1 MSEAL
6 AGFALLFFLVVV
18 PLVFFGGFIFLV
30 IRFILKKNK
39 QHREEMVQAASQMG
53 AVYTYLPQP
62 SIMDSL
68 DGFRFNQHQGQGR
81 MLSNLFELERNGV
94 PWKILD
100 YSYDEHM
107 AGVGSG
113 PANENHITR
122 YSAVAVAQPTF
133 GLLPGFVLFKGQAN
147 LFDKLRGEGGGIVV
161 DDPVFEKTYT
171 LDGADQKRVYEF
183 FGPEIIEYFVQ
194 PAMVSKM
201 KNLIV
206 ESDSRNF
213 VLYKSDGGLSPFER
227 SGFLDQAEEILNL
240 LVKQAQ
246 QQK

>member
-18 PLVFFGGFIFLV
+18 PLVIFGGFIFLV
-30 IRFILKKNK
+30 IRYILKKNK
-39 QHREEMVQAASQMG
+39 QHREEMAQAASQMG
-53 AVYTYLPQP
+53 AVYTYSPPP

-68 DGFRFNQHQGQGR
+68 DGFRFNQNHGGR
-81 MLSNLFELERNGV
+81 LSNLFELDRDGI

-100 YSYDEHM
+100 YSYEEHR
-107 AGVGSG
+107 SG
-113 PANENHITR
+113 TDASGHNRSMTF

-133 GLLPGFVLFKGQAN
+133 GLLPGFVLFKGQAG
-147 LFDKLRGEGGGIVV
+147 LLDKLIGEGGGIVV